1 MYNYVKVVIMERKV
15 GRVIEV
21 FIPEEDNLDDMNIGF
36 KVLVDNNVIEIIEEQ
51 DESNINILKND
62 LVMITKQVISN
73 KEFIDI
79 ELYDGDLNE

>member
-1 MYNYVKVVIMERKV
+1 MERKV

-21 FIPEEDNLDDMNIGF
+21 FIPEEDNLNDMNIGF
-36 KVLVDNNVIEIIEEQ
+36 KVLVDDDVIEIIEEQ
-51 DESNINILKND
+51 NESNINILKDD

-79 ELYDGDLNE
+79 ELYDGDSNE

>member
-1 MYNYVKVVIMERKV
+1 MERKV

-21 FIPEEDNLDDMNIGF
+21 FIPEEDNLNDMNIGF
-36 KVLVDNNVIEIIEEQ
+36 KVLVDDDVIEIIEEQ
-51 DESNINILKND
+51 NESNINILKGD
-62 LVMITKQVISN
+62 LVLITKQVISN

>member
-1 MYNYVKVVIMERKV
+1 MERKV

-21 FIPEEDNLDDMNIGF
+21 FIPEEDNLDDMTIGF
-36 KVLVDNNVIEIIEEQ
+36 KVLVDDNVIEIIEEQ
-51 DESNINILKND
+51 NESNINILKDD

>member
-1 MYNYVKVVIMERKV
+1 MERKV

-36 KVLVDNNVIEIIEEQ
+36 KVLVDDDVIEIIEEQ
-51 DESNINILKND
+51 NEFNISILKDD

>member
-79 ELYDGDLNE
+79 ELYDGDLDE

>member
-73 KEFIDI
+73 KEFTDI
-79 ELYDGDLNE
+79 ELYDGDLDE

>member
-1 MYNYVKVVIMERKV
+1 MERKV

-21 FIPEEDNLDDMNIGF
+21 FIPEEDNLNDMNIGF
-36 KVLVDNNVIEIIEEQ
+36 KVLVDDDVIEIIEEQ
-51 DESNINILKND
+51 NESNINILKDD
-62 LVMITKQVISN
+62 LVLITKQVISN

>member
-1 MYNYVKVVIMERKV
+1 MERKV

-21 FIPEEDNLDDMNIGF
+21 FIPEEDNLNDMNIGF
-36 KVLVDNNVIEIIEEQ
+36 KVLVDDEEIEIIEEQ
-51 DESNINILKND
+51 NESNINILKDD
-62 LVMITKQVISN
+62 LVLITKQVISN

>member
-1 MYNYVKVVIMERKV
+1 MERKV

-36 KVLVDNNVIEIIEEQ
+36 KVLVDDDVIEIIEEQ
-51 DESNINILKND
+51 NESNINILKDD
-62 LVMITKQVISN
+62 LVLITKQVISN

-79 ELYDGDLNE
+79 ELYDGDSNE

>member
-1 MYNYVKVVIMERKV
+1 MERKV

-21 FIPEEDNLDDMNIGF
+21 FIPEEDNLDDMTIGF
-36 KVLVDNNVIEIIEEQ
+36 KVLVDDNVIEIIEEQ
-51 DESNINILKND
+51 NESNINILKND
-62 LVMITKQVISN
+62 LVIITKQVISN

>member
-1 MYNYVKVVIMERKV
+1 MDRKV

-21 FIPEEDNLDDMNIGF
+21 FIPEEDNLNDMNIGF
-36 KVLVDNNVIEIIEEQ
+36 KVLVDDDVIEIIEEQ
-51 DESNINILKND
+51 NESNINILKDD

>member
-1 MYNYVKVVIMERKV
+1 MERKV

-21 FIPEEDNLDDMNIGF
+21 FIPEEDNLNDMNIGF
-36 KVLVDNNVIEIIEEQ
+36 KVLVDDDVIEIIEEQ
-51 DESNINILKND
+51 NESNINILKDD

-79 ELYDGDLNE
+79 ELYDGDLYE

>member
-1 MYNYVKVVIMERKV
+1 MERKV

-21 FIPEEDNLDDMNIGF
+21 FIPEEDNLNDMNIGF
-36 KVLVDNNVIEIIEEQ
+36 KVLVDDDVIEIIEEQ
-51 DESNINILKND
+51 NESNINILKDD

-79 ELYDGDLNE
+79 ELYNGDLYE

>member
-1 MYNYVKVVIMERKV
+1 MERKV

-36 KVLVDNNVIEIIEEQ
+36 KVLVDDDVIEIIEEQ
-51 DESNINILKND
+51 NEFNINILKDD
-62 LVMITKQVISN
+62 LVLITKQVISN

>member
-1 MYNYVKVVIMERKV
+1 MLKVVIMERKV

-36 KVLVDNNVIEIIEEQ
+36 KVLVDDDVIEIIEEQ
-51 DESNINILKND
+51 NEFNISILKDD

>member
-1 MYNYVKVVIMERKV
+1 MERKV

-21 FIPEEDNLDDMNIGF
+21 FIPEEDNLNDMNIGF
-36 KVLVDNNVIEIIEEQ
+36 KVLVDDDVIEIIEEQ
-51 DESNINILKND
+51 NESNINILKND
-62 LVMITKQVISN
+62 LVIITKQVISN

>member
-1 MYNYVKVVIMERKV
+1 MERKV

-36 KVLVDNNVIEIIEEQ
+36 KVLVGNNVIEIIEEQ

-79 ELYDGDLNE
+79 ELYDGDLDE

>member
-1 MYNYVKVVIMERKV
+1 MERKV

-36 KVLVDNNVIEIIEEQ
+36 KVLVDDDVIEIIEEQ
-51 DESNINILKND
+51 NEFNINILKDD

>member
-1 MYNYVKVVIMERKV
+1 MERKV

-79 ELYDGDLNE
+79 ELYDGDLDE

>member
-1 MYNYVKVVIMERKV
+1 MLKVVIMERKV

-36 KVLVDNNVIEIIEEQ
+36 KVLVDDDVIEIIEEQ
-51 DESNINILKND
+51 NEFNINILKDD
-62 LVMITKQVISN
+62 LVLITKQVISN

>member
-1 MYNYVKVVIMERKV
+1 M
-15 GRVIEV
+15 
-21 FIPEEDNLDDMNIGF
+21 
-36 KVLVDNNVIEIIEEQ
+36 LVDDDVIEIIEEQ
-51 DESNINILKND
+51 NESNINILKDD

>member
-1 MYNYVKVVIMERKV
+1 MERKV

-21 FIPEEDNLDDMNIGF
+21 FIPEEDNLNDMNIGF
-36 KVLVDNNVIEIIEEQ
+36 KVLVDDDVIEIIEEQ
-51 DESNINILKND
+51 NESNINILKDD

>member
-1 MYNYVKVVIMERKV
+1 MERKV
-15 GRVIEV
+15 GCVIEV
-21 FIPEEDNLDDMNIGF
+21 FIPEEDNLNDMNIGF
-36 KVLVDNNVIEIIEEQ
+36 KVLVDDDVIEIIEEQ
-51 DESNINILKND
+51 NESNINILKDD

>member
-1 MYNYVKVVIMERKV
+1 MLKVVIMERKV

-21 FIPEEDNLDDMNIGF
+21 FIPEEDNLDDMTIGF
-36 KVLVDNNVIEIIEEQ
+36 KVLVDDNVIEIIEEQ
-51 DESNINILKND
+51 NESNINILKND
-62 LVMITKQVISN
+62 LVIITKQVISN